1 MSSETKKYSAE
12 EVAKFAW
19 VEGFRP
25 KTVSQM
31 ILPMKYKNFF
41 SKIVKTDKQTPNLIL
56 ASSNPGSGKTT
67 LAKAIAEELGANY
80 LYINAS
86 LNSKIE
92 TIRDDIVGFASTKSR
107 GLSSKSESLTKIIIL
122 DEFDFMSPTAQASL
136 RGLIEST
143 YKNCR
148 YIMTCNYISKIIPAL
163 REGRTMEFSFDMN
176 TKEFRSECI
185 PKFTA
190 YFTKML
196 EFKNITVTDP
206 NIVSSMVEA
215 YYPNARKMV
224 SLFQKYSMMNNDI
237 IDSGILSTFG
247 GVDEVLY
254 RSILS
259 GDSESALELVVKQ
272 GYSPEDLYL
281 DFYKN
286 LMPMVSKEKVKD
298 FFKITA
304 KYQHYHTSCINTELN
319 FAGYLSELCEIF

>member
-1 MSSETKKYSAE
+1 MSIEAKKNSAE
-12 EVAKFAW
+12 EVSKFAW

-31 ILPMKYKNFF
+31 ILPAKYKNFF
-41 SKIVKTDKQTPNLIL
+41 NKIVKVDKQTPNLIL

-107 GLSSKSESLTKIIIL
+107 GLSSKESSLTKIVIL

-148 YIMTCNYISKIIPAL
+148 YIMTCNYINKIIPAL
-163 REGRTMEFSFDMN
+163 QEGRTMYFPFDMN
-176 TKEFRSECI
+176 TKEYREECI
-185 PKFTA
+185 PKFVT
-190 YFTKML
+190 YFSKML
-196 EFKNITVTDP
+196 EFKKIHVTDQTIIN
-206 NIVSSMVEA
+206 NIVEA

-224 SLFQKYSMMNNDI
+224 SLFQKYAMMNNDVIDNGI
-237 IDSGILSTFG
+237 ISTFG
-247 GVDEVLY
+247 GIDEELYKAVLHKDHFKAY
-254 RSILS
+254 TMFIEN
-259 GDSESALELVVKQ
+259 GYAASE
-272 GYSPEDLYL
+272 LYA

-286 LMPMVSKEKVKD
+286 LLPMLPKDKVQD
-298 FFKITA
+298 FFIITA
-304 KYQHYHTSCINTELN
+304 KYQHYHVDALNEEIN
-319 FAGYLSELCEIF
+319 FGGYLAELCKNL